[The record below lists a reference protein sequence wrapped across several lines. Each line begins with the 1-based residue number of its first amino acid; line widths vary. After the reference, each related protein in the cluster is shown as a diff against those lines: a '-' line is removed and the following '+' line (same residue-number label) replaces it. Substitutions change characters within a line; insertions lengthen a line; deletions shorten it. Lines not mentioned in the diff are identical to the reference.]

1 MTERKTSPIV
11 PGQSRERILVGMSGG
26 VDSSVAAALLLRE
39 GHDVAGVTMQTY
51 SGELGETGL
60 GGHGCYG
67 PGEQEE
73 LDQARDVAAE
83 LGIDHHVVDVRA
95 IYRREVVD
103 YYCSEYQAGRTPN
116 PCVRC
121 NRSVKFG
128 ALLDQAR
135 EAGIVFERFAT
146 GHYVRTHYDE
156 TAGRQ
161 CLRRGADP
169 KKDQSYFLSA
179 LRQDQLKQAVFPL
192 GNLSK
197 PEVRA
202 LAASFGLT
210 VAEQPESQDF
220 AEGLH
225 AAFFEEGA
233 GSGPIVDGE
242 GREVGRHRGIHLYT
256 VGQRRGLGVSAPT
269 PLYVTAIDA
278 TTNRITVGPKSAVM
292 GWGLSA
298 SGINWVSIP
307 APSEPFRAEARIRYQ
322 HSAAAAEVL
331 PRADGG
337 LDLRFDEPQLAI
349 TPGQIVVLYDG
360 DLLLGGGTIERELA
374 AG

>member
-1 MTERKTSPIV
+1 
-11 PGQSRERILVGMSGG
+11 MSGG
-26 VDSSVAAALLLRE
+26 VDSSVAAALLLRD
-39 GHDVAGVTMQTY
+39 GFDVAGVTMQTY
-51 SGELGETGL
+51 SGEMGETSL

-73 LDQARDVAAE
+73 LDQAREVAAQ
-83 LGIDHHVVDVRA
+83 LGIPHHVVDVRE

-121 NRSVKFG
+121 NRTVKFG
-128 ALLDQAR
+128 ALLEQSRA
-135 EAGIVFERFAT
+135 AGILFDRFAT

-156 TAGRQ
+156 ERARH
-161 CLRRGADP
+161 CLSRGTDP

-179 LRQDQLKQAVFPL
+179 LRQEQLAQAIFPL
-192 GNLSK
+192 GSMNK
-197 PEVRA
+197 PEVRD

-220 AEGLH
+220 ADGLH
-225 AAFFEEGA
+225 EAFFEEGDT
-233 GSGPIVDGE
+233 SPGPIVDLQ
-242 GREVGRHRGIHLYT
+242 GREVGSHRGIQFYT

-278 TTNRITVGPKSAVM
+278 ATNRITVGPKSAVM

-298 SGINWVSIP
+298 SALNWVSIP
-307 APSEPFRAEARIRYQ
+307 APTGPFGALARIRYQ
-322 HSAAAAEVL
+322 HKPAVATVRPLAGGNVEV
-331 PRADGG
+331 
-337 LDLRFDEPQLAI
+337 RFEEPQLAI
-349 TPGQIVVLYDG
+349 TPGQVVVLYDG
-360 DLLLGGGTIERELA
+360 DLLLGGGTIEGELPA
-374 AG
+374 E